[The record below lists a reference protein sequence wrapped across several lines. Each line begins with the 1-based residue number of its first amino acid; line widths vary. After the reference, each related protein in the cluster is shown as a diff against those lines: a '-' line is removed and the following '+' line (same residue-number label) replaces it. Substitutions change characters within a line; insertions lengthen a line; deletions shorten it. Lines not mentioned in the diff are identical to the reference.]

1 MQVPPQSIF
10 SAQKSSTLVNAV
22 FAVYALWP
30 SAPADFP
37 ADSKPGENPH
47 NLSPK
52 TKDVPLTISAAE
64 LAASG
69 LPSGLVLALPEGL
82 VS

>member
-10 SAQKSSTLVNAV
+10 SAQKSSTLVN
-22 FAVYALWP
+22 AVYALWP

-52 TKDVPLTISAAE
+52 TKDAPLTITAAE

-69 LPSGLVLALPEGL
+69 LPSGLVLALSEGL